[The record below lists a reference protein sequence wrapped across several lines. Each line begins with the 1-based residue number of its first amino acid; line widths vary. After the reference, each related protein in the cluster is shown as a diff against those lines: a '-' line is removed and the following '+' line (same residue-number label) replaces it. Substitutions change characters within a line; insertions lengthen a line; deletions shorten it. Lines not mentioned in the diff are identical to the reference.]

1 MFSLHSRRTNGSGM
15 HRRAFLEVGS
25 LPLMGLTLPTLFSRT
40 AESQEH
46 AQPTKELN
54 CILLFTE
61 GGLSNIDSLDMKPE
75 APVEYRGEFRPIAT
89 NVAGLDI
96 CEHLPHM
103 AQSMDKVCLVRSI
116 AHTESGD
123 HAAAC
128 HYMLTGHPQ
137 RSDPT
142 GQPTGSIIHPSFG
155 SVVSKERG
163 WRNGM
168 PPYVAS
174 GGFVYEGA
182 GYLGTS
188 YNPLKLYGDPNA
200 ENFKIDNVSIPDSIG
215 WDRTI
220 RRRRILDRLDDWQR
234 RVDTSSG
241 ALLARSQFYQQAY
254 DVITSPASKQAF
266 NIADEPAEIRE
277 RYGRTTEGQTAL
289 LARRL
294 IEAGVRFV
302 AVRSGGWDTHDNN
315 FPRLKDSLLPAL
327 DKAWSGLLL
336 DLEERGLME
345 NTVVICMGEFGRTP
359 RVNGA
364 AGRDHYA
371 PCNAIGISGAG
382 VNMGTVIG
390 ATDAKCERVLGTP
403 DSTMDFAATVY
414 RLLKIDDS
422 REYLSNDGRPI
433 AINNGGKPIAEVLS

>member
-1 MFSLHSRRTNGSGM
+1 MFSLHTNMSNCAGM
-15 HRRAFLEVGS
+15 NRRAFLQAGS
-25 LPLMGLTLPTLFSRT
+25 IPLLGLSLPTLLSHSAAA
-40 AESQEH
+40 AEQTRS
-46 AQPTKELN
+46 AKEMN

-75 APVEYRGEFRPIAT
+75 APVEYRGEFRPIAS
-89 NVAGLDI
+89 NVPGLDV
-96 CEHLPHM
+96 CEHLPLM
-103 AQSMDKVCLVRSI
+103 ARSMDKVCLVRSI

-128 HYMLTGHPQ
+128 HYMLSGHPQ

-155 SVVSKERG
+155 SVVSKELG

-182 GYLGTS
+182 GYLGTA
-188 YNPLKLYGDPNA
+188 YNPLKIYGDPNA
-200 ENFKIDNVSIPDSIG
+200 ENFKIENVSIPDSIG
-215 WDRTI
+215 WDRTVK
-220 RRRRILDRLDDWQR
+220 RRRILERLDDWQR
-234 RVDTSSG
+234 RADKTSG
-241 ALLARSQFYQQAY
+241 VVFDRSQFHQQAY

-266 NIADEPAEIRE
+266 NIADEPVETRE
-277 RYGRTTEGQTAL
+277 RYGRTREGQTAL

-302 AVRSGGWDTHDNN
+302 AVRSGGWDTHDKN

-327 DKAWSGLLL
+327 DRAWSGLLHDL
-336 DLEERGLME
+336 DERGLMD

-382 VNMGTVIG
+382 VNMGTIIG
-390 ATDAKCERVLGTP
+390 ATDAKCERVAGTP
-403 DSTMDFAATVY
+403 ASTMDFAATVY
-414 RLLKIDDS
+414 RLLKIDNT
-422 REYLSNDGRPI
+422 REYDANDGRPI
-433 AINNGGKPIAEVLS
+433 AINNGGRPIAGVLG